1 MISKFISVMNNMADD
16 LIEQFG
22 LTPFMKLDE
31 YLIELNQRNEA
42 TSFAVRCDEVT
53 DVDLVATDKIETLD
67 LMDFI
72 QIITFVLKN
81 LDGWCLIMYYTVFA
95 NLKNY
100 KQYHIIDQQAN
111 PNNSFV

>member
-1 MISKFISVMNNMADD
+1 MISKFISVMDNMADD

-31 YLIELNQRNEA
+31 YLIELNQRSEA
-42 TSFAVRCDEVT
+42 T
-53 DVDLVATDKIETLD
+53 DVDLVETDNIETLD

-81 LDGWCLIMYYTVFA
+81 LDTS
-95 NLKNY
+95 
-100 KQYHIIDQQAN
+100 Q
-111 PNNSFV
+111 